1 MRILDLHIDGFGR
14 FHDLSVS
21 FDKDFNVVYGKNET
35 GKSTLHTFIRCMLFG
50 LERGRGR
57 AARTDLY
64 SKYEPWQ
71 NTGAY
76 GGQMRVEKDGVIYR
90 LERNFRKDQK
100 TFLIINETAGKEVE
114 PTKSFLDFLLGGLT
128 ETAYNNTISIG
139 QLKCVTEGGMVAE
152 LRNYIAN
159 MNATGNLSLNIT
171 KAVSYLKNRRKEFER
186 QLNPEAA
193 RTYTSLLT
201 EIKNIE
207 REISAPEYENQLQTY
222 QKLRTRLKNQLS
234 SKQTERETLLQKIA
248 KGRQALAGAQFTDEA
263 SIREYQENAR
273 NTYEHYE
280 EVALAADRKGR
291 TAAAVLMLILAVFSA
306 IVAVGL
312 GFFSSRSFDSTFSGS
327 GALVSVSTGVAHY
340 TIWLICGLSAAAVL
354 FFALGLILFAKTRTL
369 KRELSMAEKLLQEIF
384 SRHLG
389 DPSVSEEAMTA
400 FDSRMEEFV
409 RLSQVL
415 ERTEQ
420 SVDAQASEI
429 DALQEKEANCD
440 DAISQQQKAQ
450 WELEKKLDHLA
461 HCKDQTEALKQVLV
475 ENERIREEITA
486 IDLALETMTNL
497 SGTIRDSF
505 GLYLNKTASDLI
517 RGITGGIYDSMSV
530 DENLNIFM
538 NTRTRLVPVEQVS
551 SGTMDQIYL
560 ALRLAAA
567 KLIQPEGDYMPLI
580 FDDSFVLYDE
590 DRLRTA
596 LKWLKTAYPGQIIV
610 FTCHQREAQ
619 MMTADQIAYH
629 LVQMPG

>member
-1 MRILDLHIDGFGR
+1 MRILDLHIDGFGK

-21 FDKDFNVVYGKNET
+21 FDKDLNVVYGRNEA

-71 NTGAY
+71 NKAVY

-90 LERNFRKDQK
+90 LERNFQKDQK
-100 TFLIINETAGKEVE
+100 SFVIVNETAGKEVE
-114 PTKSFLDFLLGGLT
+114 PTKGFLDFLLGGLT

-139 QLKCVTEGGMVAE
+139 QLKCVTEGGMVTE

-159 MNATGNLSLNIT
+159 MNTTGNLSLNIT
-171 KAVSYLKNRRKEFER
+171 RATTYLKNRRKEFER
-186 QLNPEAA
+186 QLTPEAA
-193 RTYTSLLT
+193 RTYTALLT

-207 REISAPEYENQLQTY
+207 KEISAPEYENQLQTY
-222 QKLRTRLKNQLS
+222 QNLRSQVKNQLS
-234 SKQTERETLLQKIA
+234 EKQAERETLLQKIA
-248 KGRQALAGAQFTDEA
+248 KGRQALDGAQFTDEA
-263 SIREYQENAR
+263 SIHAYQENAR
-273 NTYEHYE
+273 NAYAHYKD
-280 EVALAADRKGR
+280 VAAATARKGR
-291 TAAAVLMLILAVFSA
+291 VVFPVIMMVLAVLSA
-306 IVAVGL
+306 IGAAGL
-312 GFFSSRSFDSTFSGS
+312 GVLSSQAFEPVFFATGT
-327 GALVSVSTGVAHY
+327 LVSVSTGVARY
-340 TIWLICGLSAAAVL
+340 TVWLICILSAATVL
-354 FFALGLILFAKTRTL
+354 FFAVSLILFMKNRSL
-369 KRELSMAEKLLQEIF
+369 KQELSMTEKLLQEIF

-389 DPSVSEEAMTA
+389 DSSISEEAMAA
-400 FDSRMEEFV
+400 FESRMEEFI

-415 ERTEQ
+415 ERSEQ
-420 SVDAQASEI
+420 SVNEQASEI
-429 DALQEKEANCD
+429 SVLQEKETSCD
-440 DAISQQQKAQ
+440 DAISRQQKAQ

-461 HCKDQTEALKQVLV
+461 HCKDQTESLKLVLA
-475 ENERIREEITA
+475 ENDRIREEITA
-486 IDLALETMTNL
+486 IDLALETMTGL
-497 SGTIRDSF
+497 SATIRDSF
-505 GLYLNKTASDLI
+505 GLYLNKTASELI
-517 RGITGGIYDSMSV
+517 SGITGGIYDSMSV
-530 DENLNIFM
+530 DESLNVFM

-567 KLIQPEGDYMPLI
+567 RLIQPEGDYMPLI

-596 LKWLKTAYPGQIIV
+596 LKWLKKAYPGQIII

-619 MMTADQIAYH
+619 MMTAEQIAYR
-629 LVQMPG
+629 LVTM

>member
-1 MRILDLHIDGFGR
+1 MRILDLHIDGFGK

-21 FDKDFNVVYGKNET
+21 FDKDLNVVYGKNEA

-57 AARTDLY
+57 AARGDLY

-71 NTGAY
+71 NKGVY

-90 LERNFRKDQK
+90 LERNFQKDQK
-100 TFLIINETAGKEVE
+100 SFVIVNETAGKQVE

-139 QLKCVTEGGMVAE
+139 QLKCVTEGGMVTE

-159 MNATGNLSLNIT
+159 MNTTGNLSLNIT
-171 KAVSYLKNRRKEFER
+171 KASSYLKGRRKEFER
-186 QLNPEAA
+186 QLTPEAA
-193 RTYTSLLT
+193 RTYTALLT

-207 REISAPEYENQLQTY
+207 KEISAPEYENQLRTY
-222 QKLRTRLKNQLS
+222 QDLRSQVKNQLS
-234 SKQTERETLLQKIA
+234 EKQTERETLLQKIA
-248 KGRQALAGAQFTDEA
+248 KGRQALEGAQFTDEA
-263 SIREYQENAR
+263 SIRAYQENAKT
-273 NTYEHYE
+273 TYSHYQELE
-280 EVALAADRKGR
+280 ETASRKGR
-291 TAAAVLMLILAVFSA
+291 TVLPVVMLVLAICSA
-306 IVAVGL
+306 IGAGVL
-312 GFFSSRSFDSTFSGS
+312 GFFSSQPISTATS
-327 GALVSVSTGVAHY
+327 GAGALMSVSTGVSRY
-340 TIWLICGLSAAAVL
+340 TIWLICILSAAAVF
-354 FFALGLILFAKTRTL
+354 FFAVGLIFFMKNRSLRQEF
-369 KRELSMAEKLLQEIF
+369 SMTEKLLQEIF

-389 DPSVSEEAMTA
+389 DSSISEEAMKA
-400 FDSRMEEFV
+400 FEGRMEEFI

-415 ERTEQ
+415 ECSEQ
-420 SVDAQASEI
+420 SVTEQAAEI
-429 DALQEKEANCD
+429 SALQEKETDCD
-440 DAISQQQKAQ
+440 DVISRQQKAQ

-461 HCKDQTEALKQVLV
+461 HCKDQTESLKQVLA
-475 ENERIREEITA
+475 ENDRIREEITA
-486 IDLALETMTNL
+486 IDLALETMTEL
-497 SGTIRDSF
+497 SATIRDSF

-517 RGITGGIYDSMSV
+517 SGITGGIYDSMSV
-530 DENLNIFM
+530 DENLNVFM

-590 DRLRTA
+590 DRLHTA
-596 LKWLKTAYPGQIIV
+596 LKWLKKAYPGQIII

-629 LVQMPG
+629 LVTM

>member
-1 MRILDLHIDGFGR
+1 MRILDLHIDGFGK

-21 FDKDFNVVYGKNET
+21 FDKDLNVVYGKNEA

-57 AARTDLY
+57 AARADLY

-71 NTGAY
+71 NKAVY

-90 LERNFRKDQK
+90 LERNFQKDQK
-100 TFLIINETAGKEVE
+100 FFVIVNETAGKEVE
-114 PTKSFLDFLLGGLT
+114 PTKGFLDFLLGGLT

-139 QLKCVTEGGMVAE
+139 QLKCVTEGGMVTE

-159 MNATGNLSLNIT
+159 MNTTGNLSLNIT
-171 KAVSYLKNRRKEFER
+171 KATSYLKNRRKEFER
-186 QLNPEAA
+186 QLTPEAA
-193 RTYTSLLT
+193 RTYTALLT

-207 REISAPEYENQLQTY
+207 KEISAPEYENQLQTY
-222 QKLRTRLKNQLS
+222 QDLRSQVKNQLS
-234 SKQTERETLLQKIA
+234 EKQTERETLLQKIA
-248 KGRQALAGAQFTDEA
+248 KGRQALDGAQFTDEA
-263 SIREYQENAR
+263 SIQAYQENAR
-273 NTYEHYE
+273 NTYAHYK
-280 EVALAADRKGR
+280 EVADATARKGR
-291 TAAAVLMLILAVFSA
+291 SILPLVMLVLAVFCA
-306 IVAVGL
+306 LGAGAL
-312 GFFSSRSFDSTFSGS
+312 GFLSSQALDPVVSGT
-327 GALVSVSTGVAHY
+327 GALISVSTGLAHY
-340 TIWLICGLSAAAVL
+340 TVGLICGLSAAAVF
-354 FFALGLILFAKTRTL
+354 FFAVGLIFLMKNRSL
-369 KRELSMAEKLLQEIF
+369 KQELSMTEKLLQEIF

-389 DPSVSEEAMTA
+389 DSSISEEAMTA
-400 FDSRMEEFV
+400 FESRMEEFV

-415 ERTEQ
+415 ERSEQ
-420 SVDAQASEI
+420 SVKEQASEI
-429 DALQEKEANCD
+429 NALQAKETDCD
-440 DAISQQQKAQ
+440 DAISRQQKAQ

-461 HCKDQTEALKQVLV
+461 HCKDQTESLKQVLA
-475 ENERIREEITA
+475 ENDRIREEITA
-486 IDLALETMTNL
+486 IDLALETMTEL

-505 GLYLNKTASDLI
+505 GLYLNKTASELI
-517 RGITGGIYDSMSV
+517 SGITGGIYDSMSV
-530 DENLNIFM
+530 DENLNVFM

-590 DRLRTA
+590 DRLHTA
-596 LKWLKTAYPGQIIV
+596 LKWLKKAYPGQIII

-629 LVQMPG
+629 LVTM

>member
-1 MRILDLHIDGFGR
+1 MRILDLHIDGFGK
-14 FHDLSVS
+14 FHDLFVS
-21 FDKDFNVVYGKNET
+21 FDQGFNVVYGKNET

-50 LERGRGR
+50 MERGRS
-57 AARTDLY
+57 AHTDLC
-64 SKYEPWQ
+64 SKYEPWLSAG
-71 NTGAY
+71 TY
-76 GGQMRVEKDGVIYR
+76 GGQLRLEKDGVIYR
-90 LERNFRKDQK
+90 LERNFRKGQQS
-100 TFLIINETAGKEVE
+100 FVVINETAGKNVE
-114 PTKSFLDFLLGGLT
+114 PTKSFMDFLLGGLT

-139 QLKCVTEGGMVAE
+139 QLKCQTEGGMAAE
-152 LRNYIAN
+152 LRSYIAN

-171 KAVSYLKNRRKEFER
+171 KAVTYLKNRRKEFER
-186 QLNPEAA
+186 RLNPEAA

-207 REISAPEYENQLQTY
+207 KEISAPEYENQLQNY
-222 QKLRTRLKNQLS
+222 QNLRSTLKDQLS
-234 SKQTERETLLQKIA
+234 SKQTARETLVQKIT
-248 KGRQALAGAQFTDEA
+248 KGRQALDSAQFTDEA
-263 SIREYQENAR
+263 SIRAYQENAQ
-273 NTYEHYE
+273 NTYEHYLE
-280 EVALAADRKGR
+280 ITAAAEKKGR
-291 TAAAVLMLILAVFSA
+291 TAAAILMLVLSVFSA
-306 IVAVGL
+306 IGAIVL
-312 GFFSSRSFDSTFSGS
+312 GIFSSRSFDSAFSGS
-327 GALVSVSTGVAHY
+327 GALLSVSTGVAHY
-340 TIWLICGLSAAAVL
+340 TIWLICGLSAAAVF
-354 FFALGLILFAKTRTL
+354 FFAVGLIFLAKTRTL
-369 KRELSMAEKLLQEIF
+369 ARELSMAEKLLQEIF

-415 ERTEQ
+415 ERSEQ
-420 SVDAQASEI
+420 SVDEQASEI
-429 DALQEKEANCD
+429 YTLQKQEADCD
-440 DAISQQQKAQ
+440 DAISKQQKAQ

-461 HCKDQTEALKQVLV
+461 HCKDQTEALKQVLA
-475 ENERIREEITA
+475 ENERVREEITA

-517 RGITGGIYDSMSV
+517 SGITGGIYDSMSV

-538 NTRTRLVPVEQVS
+538 NTRTRLIPVEQVS

-567 KLIQPEGDYMPLI
+567 KLIQPEGDPMPLI

-596 LKWLKTAYPGQIIV
+596 LKWLKGAYPGQIIV

-629 LVQMPG
+629 LVQMPS

>member
-1 MRILDLHIDGFGR
+1 MRILDLHIDGFGK

-21 FDKDFNVVYGKNET
+21 FDKDLNVVYGKNEA

-57 AARTDLY
+57 AARGDLY
-64 SKYEPWQ
+64 SKYEPWK
-71 NTGAY
+71 NKGVY

-90 LERNFRKDQK
+90 LERNFQKDQK
-100 TFLIINETAGKEVE
+100 SFVIVNETAGKQVE

-139 QLKCVTEGGMVAE
+139 QLKCVTEGGMVTE

-159 MNATGNLSLNIT
+159 MNTTGNLSLNIT
-171 KAVSYLKNRRKEFER
+171 KASSYLKGRRKEFER
-186 QLNPEAA
+186 QLTPEAA
-193 RTYTSLLT
+193 RTYTALLT
-201 EIKNIE
+201 EIKNME
-207 REISAPEYENQLQTY
+207 KEISAPEYENQLRTY
-222 QKLRTRLKNQLS
+222 QDLRSQVKNQLS
-234 SKQTERETLLQKIA
+234 EKQTERETLLQKIA
-248 KGRQALAGAQFTDEA
+248 KGRQALEGAQLTDEA
-263 SIREYQENAR
+263 SIHAYRENAQNTYNHYQELSETASK
-273 NTYEHYE
+273 
-280 EVALAADRKGR
+280 KGR
-291 TAAAVLMLILAVFSA
+291 ALLPVIMLVLAVCSA
-306 IVAVGL
+306 IGAGVL
-312 GFFSSRSFDSTFSGS
+312 GFFSSQPIDTAASGV
-327 GALVSVSTGVAHY
+327 GALMSVSTGVSRY
-340 TIWLICGLSAAAVL
+340 TIWLICILSAAAVF
-354 FFALGLILFAKTRTL
+354 FFAVGLIFFMKNRSLRQ
-369 KRELSMAEKLLQEIF
+369 ELSMTEKLLQEIF

-389 DPSVSEEAMTA
+389 DSSISEEAMKA
-400 FDSRMEEFV
+400 LEGRMEEFI

-415 ERTEQ
+415 ERSEQ
-420 SVDAQASEI
+420 SVKEQAAEI
-429 DALQEKEANCD
+429 AALQEKETSCD
-440 DAISQQQKAQ
+440 DVISRQQKTQ

-461 HCKDQTEALKQVLV
+461 HCKDQTESLKQVLA

-486 IDLALETMTNL
+486 IDLALETMTEL
-497 SGTIRDSF
+497 SATIRDSF

-517 RGITGGIYDSMSV
+517 SGITGGIYDSMSV
-530 DENLNIFM
+530 DENLNVFM

-567 KLIQPEGDYMPLI
+567 KLIQPDGDYMPLI

-590 DRLRTA
+590 DRLHTA
-596 LKWLKTAYPGQIIV
+596 LKWLKKAYPGQIII

-629 LVQMPG
+629 LVTM

>member
-1 MRILDLHIDGFGR
+1 MRILDLHIDGFGK

-21 FDKDFNVVYGKNET
+21 FDQDLNVVYGKNEA

-57 AARTDLY
+57 AARGDLY

-71 NTGAY
+71 NKAVY
-76 GGQMRVEKDGVIYR
+76 GGRMRVEKDGVIYR
-90 LERNFRKDQK
+90 LERNFQKDQK
-100 TFLIINETAGKEVE
+100 SFVIVNETAGKEVE
-114 PTKSFLDFLLGGLT
+114 PTKGFLDFLLGGLT

-139 QLKCVTEGGMVAE
+139 QLKCVTEGGMVTE

-159 MNATGNLSLNIT
+159 MNTTGNLSLNIT
-171 KAVSYLKNRRKEFER
+171 KATSYLKNRRKEFER
-186 QLNPEAA
+186 QLTPEAA
-193 RTYTSLLT
+193 RTYTALLT

-207 REISAPEYENQLQTY
+207 KEISAPEYENQLQTY
-222 QKLRTRLKNQLS
+222 QNLRSQVKNQLS
-234 SKQTERETLLQKIA
+234 EKQTERETLLQKIA
-248 KGRQALAGAQFTDEA
+248 KGRQALDGAQFTDEA
-263 SIREYQENAR
+263 SIHAYQENAR
-273 NTYEHYE
+273 NTYAHYKE
-280 EVALAADRKGR
+280 LADATSHKGR
-291 TAAAVLMLILAVFSA
+291 AILPVVMLVLAVFCA
-306 IVAVGL
+306 LGAGVL
-312 GFFSSRSFDSTFSGS
+312 GFFSSQTLDPVVSGT
-327 GALVSVSTGVAHY
+327 GALISVSTGVARY
-340 TIWLICGLSAAAVL
+340 TVGLICGLSAAAVF
-354 FFALGLILFAKTRTL
+354 FFAVGLIFFMKNRSL
-369 KRELSMAEKLLQEIF
+369 KQEFSMTEKLLQEIF

-389 DPSVSEEAMTA
+389 DSSISEEAMTA
-400 FDSRMEEFV
+400 FESRMEEFV

-415 ERTEQ
+415 ERSEQ
-420 SVDAQASEI
+420 SVKEQASEI
-429 DALQEKEANCD
+429 TALQEKETNCD
-440 DAISQQQKAQ
+440 DAISRQQKAQ

-461 HCKDQTEALKQVLV
+461 HCKDQTESLKQVLA
-475 ENERIREEITA
+475 ENDHIREEITA
-486 IDLALETMTNL
+486 IDLALETMTGL

-517 RGITGGIYDSMSV
+517 SGITGGIYDSMSV
-530 DENLNIFM
+530 DENLNVFM

-590 DRLRTA
+590 DRLHTA
-596 LKWLKTAYPGQIIV
+596 LKWLKKAYPVQIII

-629 LVQMPG
+629 LVTM

>member
-1 MRILDLHIDGFGR
+1 MRILDLHIDGFGK
-14 FHDLSVS
+14 FHDLFVS
-21 FDKDFNVVYGKNET
+21 FDQGFNVVYGKNET

-50 LERGRGR
+50 MERGCS
-57 AARTDLY
+57 AYTDLY
-64 SKYEPWQ
+64 SKYEPWLSAG
-71 NTGAY
+71 TY
-76 GGQMRVEKDGVIYR
+76 GGQLRLEKDDVIYR
-90 LERNFRKDQK
+90 LERNFRKGQQS
-100 TFLIINETAGKEVE
+100 FVVINETAEKNVE
-114 PTKSFLDFLLGGLT
+114 PTKSFMDFLLGGLT

-139 QLKCVTEGGMVAE
+139 QLKCQTEGGMAAE
-152 LRNYIAN
+152 LRSYIAN

-171 KAVSYLKNRRKEFER
+171 KAVTYLKNRRKEFER
-186 QLNPEAA
+186 HLNPEAA

-207 REISAPEYENQLQTY
+207 KEISAPEYENQLQNY
-222 QKLRTRLKNQLS
+222 QNLRSTLKDQLS
-234 SKQTERETLLQKIA
+234 SKQTARETLVQKIT
-248 KGRQALAGAQFTDEA
+248 KGRQALDSAQFTDEA
-263 SIREYQENAR
+263 SIRAYQENAQ
-273 NTYEHYE
+273 NTYEHYLE
-280 EVALAADRKGR
+280 ITAAAAKKGR
-291 TAAAVLMLILAVFSA
+291 TAAAILMLVLSVFSA
-306 IVAVGL
+306 IGAIVL
-312 GFFSSRSFDSTFSGS
+312 GIFSSRSFDSAFSGS
-327 GALVSVSTGVAHY
+327 GALLSVSTGVAHY
-340 TIWLICGLSAAAVL
+340 TIWLICGLSAAAVF
-354 FFALGLILFAKTRTL
+354 FFAVGLIFLAKTRTL
-369 KRELSMAEKLLQEIF
+369 ARELSMAEKLLQEIF

-415 ERTEQ
+415 ERSEK
-420 SVDAQASEI
+420 SVDEQASEI
-429 DALQEKEANCD
+429 YTLQKQEADCD
-440 DAISQQQKAQ
+440 DAISKQQKAQ

-461 HCKDQTEALKQVLV
+461 HCKDQTEALKQVLA
-475 ENERIREEITA
+475 ENERVREEITA

-517 RGITGGIYDSMSV
+517 SGITGGIYDSMSV

-538 NTRTRLVPVEQVS
+538 NTRTRLIPVEQVS

-567 KLIQPEGDYMPLI
+567 KLIQPEGDPMPLI

-596 LKWLKTAYPGQIIV
+596 LKWLKGAYPGQIIV

-629 LVQMPG
+629 LVQMPS